1 MPIYTGTGDDGS
13 TGLFGNERVPKDH
26 LRIRAYGTVDEL
38 NAVLGLARTEPLPAD
53 LDRRLSRIQDMLFEL
68 GADLARPDRTQV
80 PHVEAATRE
89 IEAWIDESEAELP
102 SLHSFILPG
111 GHREAA
117 ILHLARTTARRAERL
132 VWSLSRQ
139 DQSVPKALGIY
150 LNRLSDLFF
159 SWARLCNQRHGVADR
174 LWHKSGGEDQG

>member
-13 TGLFGNERVPKDH
+13 TGLFGNQRVPKDH
-26 LRIRAYGTVDEL
+26 PRIRAYGTVDEL
-38 NAVLGLARTEPLPAD
+38 NAVLGLARTEPLSAD
-53 LDRRLSRIQDMLFEL
+53 LDQRLGRIQDMLFEL

-80 PHVEAATRE
+80 PDVEAATRE

-132 VWSLSRQ
+132 VWSLSQ
-139 DQSVPKALGIY
+139 QESVPPALGIY
-150 LNRLSDLFF
+150 LNRLSDLCF
-159 SWARLCNQRHGVADR
+159 SWARLCNQRHGVADTPWR
-174 LWHKSGGEDQG
+174 KSGGEDQG